1 MNIPESLLVQTNG
14 LVSFIDPTNWLFV
27 PTVPVT
33 DPVATNNLLAM
44 TKKPISSVSIKFEAI
59 DFGALST
66 QSVLDTNSA
75 LAAAASALAASGL
88 TPQFG
93 TPAIT
98 HTVFKAVFTNSDKT
112 VSSVSNYLDTRVA
125 YTFCDPAGYPM
136 IGPGAQVQITYG
148 ASGNVTRLRYATCQ
162 MATGPSV
169 SVITA
174 TEASNRIARLFAPG
188 SQIDLRLVYWC
199 PDFLPPTACPG
210 CPPPAWNP
218 TNILPWYVFNVTTL
232 ITNPITGIVST
243 NTSGF
248 QRIPATDDVNF
259 VPSVALS
266 AWGGTS
272 TNVFA
277 SAAVS
282 GGSPPYT
289 YSWSGSE
296 PSVSTN
302 SGPYVTYTPRRRI
315 ALPPL
320 AVSGLGTTGAV
331 SISWPSPSTGF
342 VLESSTDL
350 AAPAWSQVT
359 SPVQTN
365 SGFNVVSLAATN
377 TQFFRLRLTNQA
389 VPVTESLSLTA
400 TDVNGVAVHTNV
412 AVSAYAQIVS
422 GTSLWW
428 TPGQVTYGTESPYDA
443 GGFDDDR
450 IGWQRVMGDP
460 SLHAGKEAFCWT
472 QYASM
477 PGDFMEPSPP
487 GVTGQFIVPTIDEMP
502 PAPGLYAEADIL
514 NWGVNTANMVL
525 YLGHGAPGIFTFTWP
540 DFLPLDGTCA
550 TTLWLTAPGASMDAE
565 YDLTWTAWHLNLTQS
580 WGNLGGQMIA

>member
-1 MNIPESLLVQTNG
+1 MRNQLAGRSTNGATFSVDAEQKAPAQPRENRADRPVTRGTGTLLWVWVILSIMALTRGQAAAYPASLPVYQVVQAGASPSQAASLAAQMNIPESLLVQTNG

-266 AWGGTS
+266 AWGG
-272 TNVFA
+272 
-277 SAAVS
+277 
-282 GGSPPYT
+282 PP
-289 YSWSGSE
+289 
-296 PSVSTN
+296 PM
-302 SGPYVTYTPRRRI
+302 
-315 ALPPL
+315 
-320 AVSGLGTTGAV
+320 
-331 SISWPSPSTGF
+331 
-342 VLESSTDL
+342 
-350 AAPAWSQVT
+350 
-359 SPVQTN
+359 
-365 SGFNVVSLAATN
+365 SL
-377 TQFFRLRLTNQA
+377 
-389 VPVTESLSLTA
+389 
-400 TDVNGVAVHTNV
+400 
-412 AVSAYAQIVS
+412 
-422 GTSLWW
+422 
-428 TPGQVTYGTESPYDA
+428 
-443 GGFDDDR
+443 
-450 IGWQRVMGDP
+450 
-460 SLHAGKEAFCWT
+460 
-472 QYASM
+472 
-477 PGDFMEPSPP
+477 
-487 GVTGQFIVPTIDEMP
+487 
-502 PAPGLYAEADIL
+502 PAPR
-514 NWGVNTANMVL
+514 
-525 YLGHGAPGIFTFTWP
+525 
-540 DFLPLDGTCA
+540 
-550 TTLWLTAPGASMDAE
+550 
-565 YDLTWTAWHLNLTQS
+565 
-580 WGNLGGQMIA
+580 